1 MKQLLSTQDLIMHM
15 KNKGIQFNIT
25 NEQSASEYLE
35 HNNYFFKLASY
46 RNNYTKRQRGQ
57 FAGQYENLEFA
68 YLKELAIIDM
78 HLRYLILQMCLDI
91 EHHIKLLLIKD
102 IADNPYEDGYTLI
115 HNFDPSKVI
124 RKNLLKQAN
133 SSYAS
138 DLIYKYNQ
146 SSDYPIYAFCEL
158 ISFGELINLYKFYS
172 KMYPTRNTLPKSNL
186 LYPIRNLRNAS
197 AHSNC
202 LIYKLHGAKHT
213 SVKDIS
219 QVISQIPTISASS
232 RLKYLSIRPIHDFA
246 VLLYWYTS
254 NVKSDGLLRKRKR
267 GLYRLFF
274 QRMRE
279 HKEYFSSN
287 QYISN
292 AYRFC
297 AKMVIYFFKDY

>member
-1 MKQLLSTQDLIMHM
+1 MKRLLSTEDLISHM
-15 KNKGIQFNIT
+15 KSKGIQFNIAT
-25 NEQSASEYLE
+25 EEDAFEYLE

-46 RNNYTKRQRGQ
+46 RNNYTKRQRGSLT
-57 FAGQYENLEFA
+57 GQYENLEFA

-102 IADNPYEDGYTLI
+102 IADNPLEDGYTLVN
-115 HNFDPSKVI
+115 NFDASKDI
-124 RKNLLKQAN
+124 RRLLLKRSG
-133 SSYAS
+133 SSYAG
-138 DLIYKYNQ
+138 DLINKYGQ
-146 SSDYPIYAFCEL
+146 SLDYPIYAFCEI
-158 ISFGELINLYKFYS
+158 ISFGDLINLYNFYC

-202 LIYKLHGAKHT
+202 LIYKLHGTRHT

-219 QVISQIPTISASS
+219 QVISQISTISTSS
-232 RLKYLSIRPIHDFA
+232 RMKYLSIRPIHDFA

-254 NVKSDGLLRKRKR
+254 NVKSKGLLRKRKR
-267 GLYRLFF
+267 GLYQLFF
-274 QRMRE
+274 KRMHE
-279 HKEYFSSN
+279 HKDYFKSN
-287 QYISN
+287 QYIYN
-292 AYRFC
+292 AYLFC